1 MSKIEKALGRAR
13 GSGQLQVVP
22 GGKRTAPA
30 AAGREQL
37 PVLHRTAVRSP
48 RDMEHRALSAQAIA
62 RMREPSLRSKQ
73 DLAQNHVIFPE
84 LAEND
89 TVKAMR
95 EIRTKVVQRT
105 QGRNCVLMISS
116 VASGGG
122 GSFVAFNLGVAFA
135 FDAGQTAL
143 LVDCNLRNPSLPRLF
158 SDLPQLGLTDYLEDP
173 SLEVSDIIHPI
184 GIERL
189 RVVPAGGRRETPAE
203 YFTSIRMQQM
213 LEGVLNRYPERY
225 VILDAPPMTEAADAG
240 TLAELSDYVLL
251 IVPYGRVS
259 AAQVAEVVKGIPA
272 EKLLGLVFN
281 NEPGLP
287 AWSWRE
293 VVRGAIAGVWH
304 QVKSFG
310 RKAESAT

>member
-13 GSGQLQVVP
+13 SSGQLQVVS
-22 GGKRTAPA
+22 GGKRPSGDT
-30 AAGREQL
+30 L
-37 PVLHRTAVRSP
+37 PVPQRLAGRSP
-48 RDMEHRALSAQAIA
+48 RDLEHRALSAQAIA
-62 RMREPSLRSKQ
+62 RMREPAPRSKL
-73 DLAQNHVIFPE
+73 DLAQNRVIYPE

-95 EIRTKVVQRT
+95 EIRTKVVQKT

-116 VASGGG
+116 VAPGGG

-143 LVDCNLRNPSLPRLF
+143 LVDCNLRDPSLPRLF
-158 SDLPQLGLTDYLEDP
+158 SDTPQLGLTDFLEDP
-173 SLEVSDIIHPI
+173 ALEVADIIHPI

-189 RVVPAGGRRETPAE
+189 RVIPAGEKRETPAE
-203 YFTSIRMQQM
+203 YFTSIRMRQM

-225 VILDAPPMTEAADAG
+225 IILDAPPMTEAADAS
-240 TLAELSDYVLL
+240 TLAQLSDLVLL
-251 IVPYGRVS
+251 VVPYGRVTTP
-259 AAQVAEVVKGIPA
+259 QIAEMVKEIPP

-281 NEPGLP
+281 DEPGLP

-293 VVRGAIAGVWH
+293 MLKGAFTDALRRLNP
-304 QVKSFG
+304 FG
-310 RKAESAT
+310 RKADPAI